1 MAVHDTLLEELLKD
15 VSTGRIQLP
24 DFQRKW
30 KWDDERIRSL
40 LATVTREFPLGV
52 IMSLETGGE
61 AQFKA
66 RPLEGTNAPDGAVPA
81 QLLLD
86 GQQRLTSLYHA
97 LMSSEPVQTEDERH
111 NELSV
116 WYYIDIVR
124 AIGSEDEREEA
135 IVSVPA
141 NRLLRRGSG
150 PDDVIDLTS
159 REKECAA
166 GMFPL
171 NLSLDSMATNDWQWA
186 YAVDEDRRRTWGRF
200 SGEVLKRINQFRVP
214 WVKLPKETS
223 NEAVCTVF
231 EKVNTGGLVLNVFE
245 LLTATY
251 AGNREFTSTHG
262 SEFNLQEDWQGI
274 SKGLSEKYPVLE
286 DLRNIDFLQALMLV
300 ISYHRRHLYLAEH
313 PRRTA
318 DAPSIRCKRR
328 DLLTLPLADYRKWSP
343 AVTEAL
349 AWAGDFLQGQCVFRS
364 GELPYRTQLVPL
376 AAIRTVLGAVT
387 DRPEALEKI
396 VRWYWCGV
404 FGELYGGTTESRFPK
419 DVEQVID
426 WVNGAGREPDTVT
439 EAAFQEQRLHT
450 MTMKLSAAYKGVF
463 ALLLQQGCYDWHAT
477 DAPINADTLV
487 TEAVDFRQI
496 FPKAWF
502 ERAGTKDPR
511 MASVINKTPLSLRAA
526 KTIGGR
532 SPATYLEMFARESGL
547 PTDWIDD
554 LVDSQRIDPKTLRA
568 NDFDAFYEDRIQ
580 RLLTL
585 VEKAMGKPAGRETL
599 SSVVTA
605 S

>member
-1 MAVHDTLLEELLKD
+1 MAVHDTLLETLLTD
-15 VSTGRIQLP
+15 VATGKIQLP
-24 DFQRKW
+24 DFQRAW
-30 KWDDERIRSL
+30 KWDNERIRSL

-66 RPLEGTNAPDGAVPA
+66 RPLEGTTVPDGTVPA
-81 QLLLD
+81 HLLLD

-97 LMSSEPVQTEDERH
+97 LVSREPVQTEDERH
-111 NELSV
+111 IELSV
-116 WYYIDIVR
+116 WYYIDIIR
-124 AIGSEDEREEA
+124 AIGSEDDREEA

-171 NLSLDSMATNDWQWA
+171 NLSLDSMETAGWGWT
-186 YAVDEDRRRTWGRF
+186 YAVDDDRKHTWARF
-200 SGEVLKRINQFRVP
+200 NGEVLKKINKFLVP
-214 WVKLPKETS
+214 WVKLPKDTS

-251 AGNREFTSTHG
+251 AGNREYTSTHG
-262 SEFNLQEDWQGI
+262 LEFNLQENWEEI

-286 DLRNIDFLQALMLV
+286 DLKNIDFLQALTLV
-300 ISYHRRHLYLAEH
+300 ISYHKRHRYLAEH

-318 DAPSIRCKRR
+318 DAPSIRCKRK
-328 DLLTLPLADYRKWSP
+328 DLLTLPLTDYRKWSP
-343 AVTEAL
+343 ALAEAL

-376 AAIRTVLGAVT
+376 AAIRTILGTVT
-387 DRPEALEKI
+387 DQTGAHEKI

-439 EAAFQEQRLHT
+439 EAAFQEQRLHS

-463 ALLLQQGCYDWHAT
+463 ALLLQQGCYDWYAT
-477 DAPINADTLV
+477 DAPINGDTLV
-487 TEAVDFRQI
+487 TETVDFRQI

-502 ERAGTKDPR
+502 ERAGAKDPR
-511 MASVINKTPLSLRAA
+511 MTSVINKAPLSLRAA

-547 PTDWIDD
+547 PADWIDD
-554 LVDSQRIDPKTLRA
+554 LVDSQRVDPKTLRA
-568 NDFDAFYEDRIQ
+568 NDFDAFYQDRIQ

-585 VEKAMGKPAGRETL
+585 IEKAMGKPAGRETP
-599 SSVVTA
+599 SPVA
-605 S
+605 AAG